1 MTTAGKVRALV
12 VNGRCNASAF
22 LVEQS
27 EQAGSDDG
35 VMLMRRDAEG
45 RTIISYANL
54 TPEAA
59 LMLAEL
65 ARDEAVRWERE
76 D

>member
-1 MTTAGKVRALV
+1 MTGKVRALV
-12 VNGRCNASAF
+12 VNGRCNASVF
-22 LVEQS
+22 LTEQS
-27 EQAGSDDG
+27 EQVGPDDG

-45 RTIISYANL
+45 RTIISYANT
-54 TPEAA
+54 TPETA

-65 ARDEAVRWERE
+65 ARDEAVRWECE